1 MARLRGQL
9 FARLSLDYFDHP
21 KIMSLSAEAIV
32 AHLEMIVYSRRYGTD
47 GIIPMRFAMR
57 FASDALDELASND
70 PDAPSIIRH
79 DDGTIEIYG
88 YADMQETSAEI
99 EARRQVR
106 RAAGKAGAK
115 ARWQEDGKS
124 HGKSHSKGHSK
135 ADGKSNGKKMAETE
149 TETETDIPPISPP
162 RGDDRA
168 TAFARFWSAYPR
180 KVGKKTAE
188 TKFKTALKR
197 ADAETIIAGAH
208 RLADDPNLP
217 EAQFIPHPSTWLNRD
232 GWEDEPLPERH
243 QPKTFAQQTVDNN
256 NAALLRAVQ
265 GGGDLWSTPEEQA
278 TLRSGGRWQLG
289 S

>member
-1 MARLRGQL
+1 MAKLKGQL
-9 FARLSLDYFDHP
+9 FARLALDYFDHP

-32 AHLEMIVYSRRYGTD
+32 AHLEMIVYSRKYGTD
-47 GIIPMRFAMR
+47 GAIPMRFAMR
-57 FASDALDELASND
+57 FANHVLDELANND
-70 PDAPSIIRH
+70 PEKPSIIRN
-79 DDGTIEIYG
+79 DDGTVTIYG
-88 YADMQETSAEI
+88 YSDMQETSDQI
-99 EARRQVR
+99 EKRRQARRD
-106 RAAGKAGAK
+106 AGRAGAD
-115 ARWQEDGKS
+115 ARWQTD
-124 HGKSHSKGHSK
+124 GKSHSKSHSTTH
-135 ADGKSNGKKMAETE
+135 GKSNGKKMAETE
-149 TETETDIPPISPP
+149 TETETETDIPPISPP
-162 RGDDRA
+162 QGDDRA

-188 TKFKTALKR
+188 AKFKTALQR

-243 QPKTFAQQTVDNN
+243 QPKTFAQQTTDNN

-265 GGGDLWSTPEEQA
+265 GGGDPWSTPEEQE